1 MHWRAARFNQP
12 FNPLEIMTVSRH
24 CHVMNIPPAHNAGRS
39 PIPTD
44 TAFDPA
50 HLGGLIMNHG
60 HTGFIGMNYRSHGE
74 NWIELAMPWRE
85 DLVGDPETG
94 VLASG
99 PIISLLDN
107 ATSMSVWT
115 LRKSFCA
122 QVTLDLRVDYVRA
135 AKPGKTII
143 AWAECYQLKRSMAFV
158 RGIAHEGDIAD
169 PVAHA
174 AGIFI
179 QVEADG
185 WARDTGSPA

>member
-1 MHWRAARFNQP
+1 MDKPTQGNSA
-12 FNPLEIMTVSRH
+12 
-24 CHVMNIPPAHNAGRS
+24 RS
-39 PIPTD
+39 PIKPDST
-44 TAFDPA
+44 FDA
-50 HLGGLIMNHG
+50 SQFVQFMSNYG
-60 HTGFIGMNYRSHGE
+60 HTGFIGMQYRDQGH
-74 NWIELAMPWRE
+74 NWVELAMPWHE

-107 ATSMSVWT
+107 AASMSVWA
-115 LRKSFCA
+115 LRGAFRP

-135 AKPGKTII
+135 AIPGKTVI
-143 AWAECYQLKRSMAFV
+143 AWAECYQLKQSMAFV

-179 QVEADG
+179 QVESDG
-185 WARDTGSPA
+185 WARGLEEPA

>member
-1 MHWRAARFNQP
+1 MDKPTQGNGDRP
-12 FNPLEIMTVSRH
+12 PIMP
-24 CHVMNIPPAHNAGRS
+24 NI
-39 PIPTD
+39 IFD
-44 TAFDPA
+44 AFES
-50 HLGGLIMNHG
+50 GKIMSNHG
-60 HTGFIGMNYRSHGE
+60 HTGFIGMQYHGHGD

-107 ATSMSVWT
+107 ATSMAIWA
-115 LRKSFCA
+115 LRGGFLP

-135 AKPGKTII
+135 ATPGKTVI
-143 AWAECYQLKRSMAFV
+143 AWAECYQLKQSMAFV
-158 RGIAHEGDIAD
+158 RGIAHDGDIAD

-179 QVEADG
+179 QVDADG
-185 WARDTGSPA
+185 WARAKEEPA

>member
-1 MHWRAARFNQP
+1 MDSNSEKTGGRP
-12 FNPLEIMTVSRH
+12 V
-24 CHVMNIPPAHNAGRS
+24 IPQGLS
-39 PIPTD
+39 
-44 TAFDPA
+44 FDPSQF
-50 HLGGLIMNHG
+50 GKFMMRHG
-60 HTGFIGMNYRSHGE
+60 HTGFIGMQYHTHGD
-74 NWIELAMPWRE
+74 NWVELALPWRE

-107 ATSMSVWT
+107 ATSMSVWA
-115 LRKSFCA
+115 LRGGFRP

-135 AKPGKTII
+135 ATPGKTII
-143 AWAECYQLKRSMAFV
+143 AWAECYQLKKSMAFV
-158 RGIAHEGDIAD
+158 RGIAHDGDIAD

-185 WARDTGSPA
+185 WAREPGASA

>member
-1 MHWRAARFNQP
+1 MESTPESSGKIGGERP
-12 FNPLEIMTVSRH
+12 LNPPDMT
-24 CHVMNIPPAHNAGRS
+24 
-39 PIPTD
+39 
-44 TAFDPA
+44 FDPA
-50 HLGGLIMNHG
+50 RFGKFMMKHG
-60 HTGFIGMNYRSHGE
+60 HTGFIGMQYRGQGS
-74 NWIELAMPWRE
+74 NWVELGLPWRE

-107 ATSMSVWT
+107 ATSMSVWA
-115 LRKSFCA
+115 LRGGFRP

-135 AKPGKTII
+135 ATPGKTII

-158 RGIAHEGDIAD
+158 RGIAHDGDIAD

-179 QVEADG
+179 QVEAEG
-185 WARDTGSPA
+185 WARTPENPTSGTAA

>member
-1 MHWRAARFNQP
+1 MEKSAQGNGDRPSITPDITF
-12 FNPLEIMTVSRH
+12 
-24 CHVMNIPPAHNAGRS
+24 
-39 PIPTD
+39 D
-44 TAFDPA
+44 AFQFGKFMA
-50 HLGGLIMNHG
+50 SHG
-60 HTGFIGMNYRSHGE
+60 HTGFIGMQYLGHGD
-74 NWIELAMPWRE
+74 NWVELAIPWRE

-107 ATSMSVWT
+107 ATSMSVWA
-115 LRKSFCA
+115 LRGGFRP

-135 AKPGKTII
+135 ATPGKTVV
-143 AWAECYQLKRSMAFV
+143 AWAECYQLKQSMAFV
-158 RGIAHEGDIAD
+158 RGIAHDGDIAD

-185 WARDTGSPA
+185 WARGEEKPA

>member
-1 MHWRAARFNQP
+1 MDSTPQSTAENGGGRPA
-12 FNPLEIMTVSRH
+12 
-24 CHVMNIPPAHNAGRS
+24 IPPGM
-39 PIPTD
+39 
-44 TAFDPA
+44 AFEPSRF
-50 HLGGLIMNHG
+50 GKFMMKHG
-60 HTGFIGMNYRSHGE
+60 HTGFVGMEYRGHGS
-74 NWIELAMPWRE
+74 NWIELGLPWRE

-107 ATSMSVWT
+107 ATSMSVWA
-115 LRKSFCA
+115 LRGGFRP

-135 AKPGKTII
+135 ARPGKTII
-143 AWAECYQLKRSMAFV
+143 AWAECYQLKTSMAFV
-158 RGIAHEGDIAD
+158 RGIAHDGDIAD

-185 WARDTGSPA
+185 WSRESEPKA